1 MISYD
6 ARAKG
11 GRVGYLSIS
20 SFSLLSLV
28 GCFHLDVRVGG
39 DWRKER
45 GRGGILNIFAIPFRH
60 ISSPYQ
66 LCDTEN
72 ICYSIIDK
80 LKKL

>member
-28 GCFHLDVRVGG
+28 GCYHLDVRVGG

-45 GRGGILNIFAIPFRH
+45 GGRGVF
-60 ISSPYQ
+60 
-66 LCDTEN
+66 
-72 ICYSIIDK
+72 
-80 LKKL
+80 

>member
-28 GCFHLDVRVGG
+28 GCFHLEVRVGG

-45 GRGGILNIFAIPFRH
+45 GGGGF
-60 ISSPYQ
+60 
-66 LCDTEN
+66 
-72 ICYSIIDK
+72 
-80 LKKL
+80 